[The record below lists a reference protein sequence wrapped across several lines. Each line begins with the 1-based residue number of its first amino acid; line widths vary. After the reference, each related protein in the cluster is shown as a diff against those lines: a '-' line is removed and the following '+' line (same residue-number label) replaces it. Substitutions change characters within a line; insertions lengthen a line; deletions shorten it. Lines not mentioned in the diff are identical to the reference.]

1 MSKIKYPRTYHLPWS
16 LGVQSDDKI
25 IKSLDQ
31 FIGREIVVTEKLD
44 GENTSFYNDHMHARS
59 LDSCHNVT
67 RDWCKKLQACLAND
81 IPEFWRLC
89 GENVNYEHSLRYE
102 DLVSFFYLFSIWNE
116 KNMCLSW
123 DETLDWADILDLA
136 TPKVFYRGVWDEERL
151 RELAKNL
158 DTNVIEGYVVR
169 VVDGFHRDE
178 FPLLATK
185 FVREGHVQPDSK
197 HWLVDTKPNKLHDG
211 IIKPHYMK

>member
-1 MSKIKYPRTYHLPWS
+1 MSKVKYPRTYHLPWS

-44 GENTSFYNDHMHARS
+44 GENTSFYKDHMHARS

-102 DLVSFFYLFSIWNE
+102 DLVSFFYLFSIWND

-136 TPKVFYRGVWDEERL
+136 TPKVFYRGVWDEDKL

-169 VVDGFHRDE
+169 VVEGFQSV
-178 FPLLATK
+178 PN
-185 FVREGHVQPDSK
+185 
-197 HWLVDTKPNKLHDG
+197 LVDQT
-211 IIKPHYMK
+211 